1 MRIIIIIIL
10 LFSFNSSAQELVCN
24 IRVNSNQIQTS
35 DKKVFT
41 SLQKDLYEFI
51 NNNKWTNTN
60 FQSEEKIECSI
71 VINIS
76 KMISSDEFEASI
88 QIQSTRP
95 IYGTNYKSTLL
106 NYQDLNFRFNYL
118 EFQSLEF
125 TENTHLSNLTSVI
138 AFYIN
143 IIIGLDF
150 STFSEDG
157 GMEYFGK
164 AQKIVANAQNA
175 PQKGWKAFESDR
187 NRYWLAYD
195 LSDPRYS
202 DYQRTLYAY
211 HRLGMDKLAE
221 EADDAR
227 FEITEALEGLK
238 SIYRENPSAFILKL
252 FFDAKSDEI
261 TKIYSEAFPNEQ
273 ARIVKLLSEIDP
285 TNASRYKG
293 ITQSKIER

>member
-1 MRIIIIIIL
+1 
-10 LFSFNSSAQELVCN
+10 LV
-24 IRVNSNQIQTS
+24 
-35 DKKVFT
+35 KHK
-41 SLQKDLYEFI
+41 
-51 NNNKWTNTN
+51 
-60 FQSEEKIECSI
+60 
-71 VINIS
+71 
-76 KMISSDEFEASI
+76 
-88 QIQSTRP
+88 
-95 IYGTNYKSTLL
+95 
-106 NYQDLNFRFNYL
+106 
-118 EFQSLEF
+118 
-125 TENTHLSNLTSVI
+125 
-138 AFYIN
+138 
-143 IIIGLDF
+143 
-150 STFSEDG
+150 
-157 GMEYFGK
+157 
-164 AQKIVANAQNA
+164 KIVANAQNA